1 MNQTEILELK
11 SIIMKMK
18 NSLGD
23 PNSIFD
29 RAEERITELE
39 DRAIEI
45 ILSEKDKEKI
55 MKKNGQSLRN
65 L

>member
-29 RAEERITELE
+29 QAEERITELE